1 MVESRVTMEDFTL
14 LKMIGK
20 GSYGKVLLVK
30 KNDTEEVFAMK
41 MLKKDYIARRN
52 QIDHTRTE
60 RSILEKVNHP
70 YIVKLRYAF
79 QNPKKLY
86 FVLEYCPGGELFF
99 HLSRAGKFE
108 EPRAQ
113 FYAACVLLAIEHLH
127 SQNIV
132 YRDLKPENILIDSQG
147 YAKITDFG
155 LSKENILDN
164 TSARTF
170 CGTPEYLA
178 PEVLLKQGHGKAVDW
193 WSLGALIFEM
203 LTGLP
208 PFYNAKDRERMFQDI
223 MQSEVRFPAFISQNA
238 RSLLEHLFVKD
249 PVARLG
255 AGPRDAEEIKE
266 HPWFASINW
275 ARMLNR
281 EEIPPFVPALEGIY
295 DTKYVDSEFTVMPA
309 VDSVAN
315 EAHFEASSPT
325 YQNFSYISSSLQK

>member
-1 MVESRVTMEDFTL
+1 MEDFTL

-30 KNDTEEVFAMK
+30 KNDSDEVFAMK
-41 MLKKDYIARRN
+41 MLKKEYIARRN
-52 QIDHTRTE
+52 QIEHTRTE

-70 YIVKLRYAF
+70 FVVKLRYAF

-108 EPRAQ
+108 EPRAI
-113 FYAACVLLAIEHLH
+113 FYAACVTLALEHLH
-127 SQNIV
+127 RINVV
-132 YRDLKPENILIDSQG
+132 YRDLKPENVLIDGQG

-155 LSKENILDN
+155 LSKENIMDN
-164 TSARTF
+164 ASARTF

-178 PEVLLKQGHGKAVDW
+178 PEVLARQGHGKAVDW

-223 MQSEVRFPAFISQNA
+223 MQSEVRFPAYISANA
-238 RSLLEHLFVKD
+238 RSLLEQLFVKD
-249 PVARLG
+249 PVGRLG
-255 AGPRDAEEIKE
+255 GGPRDADEIKE
-266 HPWFASINW
+266 HPWFSGINW
-275 ARMLNR
+275 ARMMSK
-281 EEIPPFVPALEGIY
+281 EEVPPFIPALDSIF
-295 DTKYVDSEFTVMPA
+295 DTKYVDSVRC
-309 VDSVAN
+309 S
-315 EAHFEASSPT
+315 
-325 YQNFSYISSSLQK
+325 

>member
-1 MVESRVTMEDFTL
+1 MEDFTL

-52 QIDHTRTE
+52 QIEHTRTE

-108 EPRAQ
+108 EPRAL
-113 FYAACVLLAIEHLH
+113 FYAACVVLALEHLH
-127 SQNIV
+127 RINVV

-155 LSKENILDN
+155 LSKENIMDN
-164 TSARTF
+164 ASARTF

-178 PEVLLKQGHGKAVDW
+178 PEVLARQGHGKAVDW

-223 MQSEVRFPAFISQNA
+223 MQSEVRFPAYISPNA
-238 RSLLEHLFVKD
+238 RSLLEQLFVKD
-249 PVARLG
+249 PAARLG
-255 AGPRDAEEIKE
+255 GSARDADEIKE
-266 HPWFASINW
+266 HPWFSGINW
-275 ARMLNR
+275 SRMMNR
-281 EEIPPFVPALEGIY
+281 EEVPPFIPSLDSIF
-295 DTKYVDSEFTVMPA
+295 DTKYVDSVGTM
-309 VDSVAN
+309 
-315 EAHFEASSPT
+315 
-325 YQNFSYISSSLQK
+325 

>member
-1 MVESRVTMEDFTL
+1 MAESRGVTMEDFTL

-30 KNDTEEVFAMK
+30 KNDSDEVFAMK
-41 MLKKDYIARRN
+41 MLKKEYIARRN
-52 QIDHTRTE
+52 QIEHTRTE

-70 YIVKLRYAF
+70 FVVKLRYAF

-108 EPRAQ
+108 EPRAI
-113 FYAACVLLAIEHLH
+113 FYAACVTLALEHLH
-127 SQNIV
+127 RINVV
-132 YRDLKPENILIDSQG
+132 YRDLKPENVLIDGQG

-155 LSKENILDN
+155 LSKENIMDN
-164 TSARTF
+164 ASARTF

-178 PEVLLKQGHGKAVDW
+178 PEVLARQGHGKAVDW

-223 MQSEVRFPAFISQNA
+223 MQSEVRFPAYISANA
-238 RSLLEHLFVKD
+238 RSLLEQLFVKD
-249 PVARLG
+249 PVGRLG
-255 AGPRDAEEIKE
+255 GGPRDADEIKE
-266 HPWFASINW
+266 HPWFSGINW
-275 ARMLNR
+275 ARMMSK
-281 EEIPPFVPALEGIY
+281 EEVPPFIPALDSIF
-295 DTKYVDSEFTVMPA
+295 DTKYVDSVRC
-309 VDSVAN
+309 S
-315 EAHFEASSPT
+315 
-325 YQNFSYISSSLQK
+325 

>member
-1 MVESRVTMEDFTL
+1 MVEPRGVTMEDFTL

-52 QIDHTRTE
+52 QIEHTRTE

-108 EPRAQ
+108 EPRAL
-113 FYAACVLLAIEHLH
+113 FYAACVVLALEHLH
-127 SQNIV
+127 RINVV

-155 LSKENILDN
+155 LSKENIMDN
-164 TSARTF
+164 ASARTF

-178 PEVLLKQGHGKAVDW
+178 PEVLARQGHGKAVDW

-223 MQSEVRFPAFISQNA
+223 MQSEVRFPAYISANA
-238 RSLLEHLFVKD
+238 RSLLEQLFVKD
-249 PVARLG
+249 PAARLG
-255 AGPRDAEEIKE
+255 GSARDADEIKE
-266 HPWFASINW
+266 HPWFSGINW
-275 ARMLNR
+275 PRMMTR
-281 EEIPPFVPALEGIY
+281 EEIPPFIPSLDSIF
-295 DTKYVDSEFTVMPA
+295 DTKYVDSVGNM
-309 VDSVAN
+309 
-315 EAHFEASSPT
+315 
-325 YQNFSYISSSLQK
+325 

>member
-1 MVESRVTMEDFTL
+1 MVEPRGVTMEDFTL

-52 QIDHTRTE
+52 QIEHTRTE

-108 EPRAQ
+108 EPRAL
-113 FYAACVLLAIEHLH
+113 FYAACVVLALEHLH
-127 SQNIV
+127 RINVV

-155 LSKENILDN
+155 LSKENIMDN
-164 TSARTF
+164 ASARTF

-178 PEVLLKQGHGKAVDW
+178 PEVLARQGHGKAVDW

-223 MQSEVRFPAFISQNA
+223 MQSEVRFPAYISANA
-238 RSLLEHLFVKD
+238 RSLLEQLFVKD
-249 PVARLG
+249 PAARLG
-255 AGPRDAEEIKE
+255 GSARDADEIKE
-266 HPWFASINW
+266 HPWFSGINW
-275 ARMLNR
+275 SRMMTR
-281 EEIPPFVPALEGIY
+281 EEIPPFIPSLDSIF
-295 DTKYVDSEFTVMPA
+295 DTKYVDSVGNM
-309 VDSVAN
+309 
-315 EAHFEASSPT
+315 
-325 YQNFSYISSSLQK
+325 